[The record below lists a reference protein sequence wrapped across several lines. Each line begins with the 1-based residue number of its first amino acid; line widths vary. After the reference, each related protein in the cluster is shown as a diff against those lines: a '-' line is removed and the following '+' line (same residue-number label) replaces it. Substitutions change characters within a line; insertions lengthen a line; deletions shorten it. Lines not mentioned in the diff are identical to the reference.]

1 MISFSIY
8 LCHRQADRKINGED
22 GLSHSEI
29 AGSKLAHSSP
39 TLIAACHVLH
49 RLYMPRHSPD
59 ALTSRLRVH
68 TTNDSTGTAPSPIGA
83 DDKSQPDNI
92 CVQHRS
98 DTKPDRVATASIKK
112 THSQCQREAKASYP
126 HTRCGNP
133 FLHSWSD
140 TTRRSKAGGAYRD
153 RTDDL
158 MLAKQPLSQLS

>member
-1 MISFSIY
+1 M
-8 LCHRQADRKINGED
+8 
-22 GLSHSEI
+22 SHSEI

-68 TTNDSTGTAPSPIGA
+68 TTNDSTGESAASACNRCGDLT
-83 DDKSQPDNI
+83 QPDNHLCTI
-92 CVQHRS
+92 IARFHPIRRSSENRTMSPRHRL
-98 DTKPDRVATASIKK
+98 K
-112 THSQCQREAKASYP
+112 
-126 HTRCGNP
+126 NP
-133 FLHSWSD
+133 FTMSKRPASADHIAGRIRQTATLHLWKSSAAAP
-140 TTRRSKAGGAYRD
+140 RNIAAQYFGGAYRD